1 MKYPLTGALLYLI
14 LMTGCSKKS
23 GPAGGGTTGGTTTDS
38 ATVTVVNGYGSGRY
52 KVGDTVDIWS
62 NAIASDSVF
71 NTWTGY
77 NNLQNNS
84 GEWHNSFIM
93 PQSNVTLTA
102 SCNYLAPFTLK
113 NEKIRGI
120 NNLKNVY
127 YYFPAGHKGIVYLC
141 HGTGGSAQNLV
152 GNFEWQQMIS
162 DLVYAG
168 YAIVVTEAEEVT
180 LNQDLNSDGKIRWEQ
195 LPADTLTNIDYGNIR
210 ALTDTFY
217 TRGYTQPSIP
227 RYSIGMS
234 DGGGF
239 SAALSYVY
247 KYAAGVSYCAPTST
261 VVTSTS
267 VTPLQF
273 CMAKYDNAPEVGP
286 AGDALAQTN
295 STALTNRGICSPFN
309 LHDHSRVYPQ
319 RWARWSGISQSLSAS
334 ICNELQKNHLLDT
347 KSYLLLTAD
356 SIEARV
362 SASPASYPVLSSLN
376 LVQYTFVTN
385 EFDVM
390 YAAHQFFSDYD
401 KTTIHFL
408 GAPCK

>member
-1 MKYPLTGALLYLI
+1 MKKPLTAAFLWLVLLA
-14 LMTGCSKKS
+14 GCSKNS
-23 GPAGGGTTGGTTTDS
+23 GPAPGGGASDS
-38 ATVTVVNGYGSGRY
+38 ATVTVINGYGSGRY

-62 NAIASDSVF
+62 NAIAPDSVF

-77 NNLQNNS
+77 NNLLNNA
-84 GEWHNSFIM
+84 GEWHSTFIM
-93 PQSNVTLTA
+93 PQSDVTLKA
-102 SCNYLAPFTLK
+102 SCNYLAPFSLK
-113 NEKIRGI
+113 YEKIKGI
-120 NNLKNVY
+120 NSLKNVY
-127 YYFPAGHKGIVYLC
+127 YYFPSTQKGIVYLC

-152 GNFEWQQMIS
+152 NNFEWQQMID

-180 LNQDLNSDGKIRWEQ
+180 LNTDLNNDGKIRWVE
-195 LPADTLTNIDYGNIR
+195 LPVDTTTNVDYGNIR

-217 TRGYTQPSIP
+217 ARGYSQRSVP

-234 DGGGF
+234 NGGAF
-239 SAALSYVY
+239 SAALSFVY

-261 VVTSTS
+261 VVTTTS
-267 VTPLQF
+267 ITPLQF
-273 CMAKYDNAPEVGP
+273 CMAKFDNASEVGP

-295 STALTNRGICSPFN
+295 SGALTARGICSPFF

-319 RWARWSGISQSLSAS
+319 RWARWSGISSPLSQAIYGELAS
-334 ICNELQKNHLLDT
+334 NHLLDAR
-347 KSYLLLTAD
+347 SYLLLSAD
-356 SIEARV
+356 SIAARITAHP
-362 SASPASYPVLSSLN
+362 SGYPVISSLN

-385 EFDVM
+385 EMDVM